1 MNNML
6 DKITKSCKYVANN
19 SKHVKINESKLT
31 EFISTMKDIKTVHW
45 LNYVPYN
52 VLDLPV
58 ETIINFLL
66 IYDSINFSFWGNP
79 RWTIDTEIGKED
91 GSIALLY
98 TMLKYVKENN
108 STDFSKMTKEE
119 FAKIL
124 KGNVKIPLLEER
136 YKIVK
141 NISETV
147 NRKMNGNFY
156 EYIKDITDDVKLFN
170 IIINNFPSLKDERKY
185 KGEIIYL
192 YKLAQ
197 LLVSDILHI
206 RETKENI
213 KLDYSHLVRM

>member
-1 MNNML
+1 ML
-6 DKITKSCKYVANN
+6 DKITKSCRYVAN
-19 SKHVKINESKLT
+19 SSRYVKINEDKLT
-31 EFISTMKDIKTVHW
+31 EFISTMKDLKTVHW

-52 VLDLPV
+52 ILDLPV

-79 RWTIDTEIGKED
+79 RWTIDTEKGKED

-98 TMLKYVKENN
+98 AMLKYVKENN

-124 KGNVKIPLLEER
+124 KGNVEIPLLEER

-156 EYIKDITDDVKLFN
+156 EYIKDITSDVELFN
-170 IIINNFPSLKDERKY
+170 IIIKNFPSLKDERKY
-185 KGEIIYL
+185 KEETIYL
-192 YKLAQ
+192 YKLGQ

-213 KLDYSHLVRM
+213 KPDYSHLVRM

>member
-1 MNNML
+1 MQIL
-6 DKITKSCKYVANN
+6 YHKYSN
-19 SKHVKINESKLT
+19 
-31 EFISTMKDIKTVHW
+31 
-45 LNYVPYN
+45 LN
-52 VLDLPV
+52 LLKQL
-58 ETIINFLL
+58 IINFLL

-79 RWTIDTEIGKED
+79 RWTIDTEKGKED

-98 TMLKYVKENN
+98 AMLKYVKENN

-124 KGNVKIPLLEER
+124 KGNVEIPLLEER

-156 EYIKDITDDVKLFN
+156 EYIKDITSDVELFN
-170 IIINNFPSLKDERKY
+170 IIIKNFPSLKDERKY
-185 KGEIIYL
+185 KEETIYL
-192 YKLAQ
+192 YKLGQ

-213 KLDYSHLVRM
+213 KPDYSHLVRM